1 MELRMSEKERDRLRV
16 IARLDERRLKQGQA
30 ARLLRLSVRQ
40 VRRILARYE
49 PLPASRL
56 PLEAPLGG
64 YVWRICVAAP
74 LRPGY
79 TQHGEHIGL
88 PDGSAGRQMRIDT
101 G

>member
-64 YVWRICVAAP
+64 YV
-74 LRPGY
+74 
-79 TQHGEHIGL
+79 L
-88 PDGSAGRQMRIDT
+88 PRLYVRATLNTVNISDYLMARRADRCE
-101 G
+101 